1 VQRRGEAGG
10 LRSGP
15 LVQRRRQTE
24 ALHEQSHHA
33 VVPPPG
39 VAARRRTLRSRDRR
53 VELRLHLGRALP
65 QETAIPGK
73 TNTL

>member
-33 VVPPPG
+33 VVPSPG

-53 VELRLHLGRALP
+53 VELRLHLRGALP